1 MTPERHRQIRALFER
16 AVELSPE
23 ERGRAIAETRATDP
37 PLADG
42 AEELLAAH
50 ERRGAFMERPVASL
64 HSPASPEDADP
75 ELAGS
80 RIGSYEVIREIG
92 RGGMGTVYE
101 AARVDGTFRKRVAIK
116 VIRATLLTGQ
126 LQERFRRERQI
137 LAGLDHPNIAGILD
151 GGTTETGLPFFV
163 MEHVSGMRIDHYCRD
178 RDLDVEGVL
187 DLFSHVCDAVQY
199 AHDHLV
205 VHCDLK
211 PVNILVTSDGG
222 VKLLDFGIAKLLADP
237 GDNAPVARAASA
249 LILTPE
255 YASPEQVMGKPITTA
270 TDTYLL
276 GVLLYELL
284 TGRHPLHDIGGLP
297 HEVMYAVCK
306 RDPAKPSVSL
316 ANRNDSQKRRR
327 QLRGELD
334 NVVMLA
340 MQKDPGRRYSSVTQF
355 RDDLARHRNG
365 LPVTAQGDRL
375 SYRARKFF
383 FRNRLATAAAVLVVL
398 SLAAGV
404 VMSAR
409 AANQARQEQHVAEQQ
424 RGIANAQRRFAQ
436 EQEAA
441 ATQARDQTGVERTR
455 AEAKAEEA
463 LRQSTRAD
471 LERARAE
478 GRLEDLRS
486 LVTTLLFDLHDG
498 IRDLAGSVGARR
510 LVLAKAQ
517 QYLES
522 LSREAGGDAQL
533 QRELAIAY
541 EKTGDLLHD
550 VVGPGGADGSS
561 LANYQKA
568 FQLRQAIAGWDANLP
583 AQRDLAFSISKV
595 GDGQF
600 FNGQINLALAD
611 YRTALTM
618 QEALLRRD
626 PADTESQKIA
636 GYIQNRRCIVIAS
649 SGDAVHA
656 AEACRAGIAWL
667 DPLTLLLSGDRLVRR
682 TLAATCAAYGNLLR
696 HMDRMPEALTYLAKA
711 SELFEALAAEQ
722 PNNVEYR
729 RLMAYTQ
736 IYVAEALLGGGD
748 RAGAMET
755 YTKATAS
762 MQTLMSIDPSDSK
775 TPTGLALALSS
786 MATEMKNAGDLE
798 NAAKAGGES
807 IELMRV
813 LAERP
818 GAGAYDWNGYANAL
832 VKAEIESM
840 WQPAKALELA
850 LRATRATKEANPLF
864 LDTLA
869 WAYFRSGDAPSAIR
883 TERKALGLVPAG
895 NALGQGLRNELEQGL
910 AQFENLARK

>member
-1 MTPERHRQIRALFER
+1 MAEIRA
-16 AVELSPE
+16 A
-23 ERGRAIAETRATDP
+23 DP
-37 PLADG
+37 ALADG
-42 AEELLAAH
+42 IEELVAAH
-50 ERRGAFMERPVASL
+50 QHRAAFLEHPVASL
-64 HSPASPEDADP
+64 HSPASPENADP

-116 VIRATLLTGQ
+116 VIRATLLTGP

-151 GGTTETGLPFFV
+151 GGTTGAGLPFFV
-163 MEHVSGMRIDHYCRD
+163 MEHVSGIRIDHYCRD
-178 RDLDVEGVL
+178 RKLDVQAVL
-187 DLFSHVCDAVQY
+187 ALFSNVCDAVQY

-211 PVNILVTSDGG
+211 PGNILVTSDGV
-222 VKLLDFGIAKLLADP
+222 VKLLDFGIAKILADP
-237 GDNAPVARAASA
+237 DGNAPVARAASA
-249 LILTPE
+249 LILTPR

-297 HEVMYAVCK
+297 HEVMQAVCE
-306 RDPAKPSVSL
+306 RDPARPSVAL
-316 ANRNDSQKRRR
+316 ANGSDSQKRRR

-340 MQKDPGRRYSSVTQF
+340 MQKDPGRRYPSVMQF
-355 RDDLARHRNG
+355 RDDLARHRDG

-375 SYRARKFF
+375 SYRARKFLL
-383 FRNRLATAAAVLVVL
+383 RNRLATASALLVLL
-398 SLAAGV
+398 SLSVGV

-409 AANQARQEQHVAEQQ
+409 AANQARQEQRVAEQQ
-424 RGIANAQRRFAQ
+424 RGIADAQRRFAQ

-441 ATQARDQTGVERTR
+441 AKQARDQTGVEQVR

-533 QRELAIAY
+533 QRELASAY

-550 VVGPGGADGSS
+550 VVGPGGADSNS
-561 LANYQKA
+561 LASYHKA
-568 FQLRQAIAGWDANLP
+568 FQLRQTIAGRDTNLP
-583 AQRDLAFSISKV
+583 AQRELAFSLSKE

-600 FNGQINLALAD
+600 FNGQTNLALAD
-611 YRTALTM
+611 YQRAQVM
-618 QEALLRRD
+618 QEAVLRRD

-636 GYIQNRRCIVIAS
+636 GYIQNRRCIVMAA

-656 AEACRAGIAWL
+656 AEACRAAIAWL

-696 HMDRMPEALTYLAKA
+696 HMDRRREALTYLAKA
-711 SELFEALAAEQ
+711 GELFEALAAEQ

-736 IYVAEALLGGGD
+736 IYVAQALLAGGD
-748 RAGAMET
+748 RAGSMET
-755 YTKATAS
+755 YSKATVS

-775 TPTGLALALSS
+775 APTGLALALSS

-798 NAAKAGGES
+798 KAAKAGGES
-807 IELMRV
+807 IELMRA

-818 GAGAYDWNGYANAL
+818 GAGPYDWNGYANAL

-840 WQPAKALELA
+840 RQPAKALELA

-869 WAYFRSGDAPSAIR
+869 WAYFRSGDALSAIL

-895 NALGQGLRNELEQGL
+895 NALGQGLRSELEQGL
-910 AQFENLARK
+910 VQFETNARK